1 MTLTIHLFAHA
12 RELAGANRV
21 AIDVPPGSTVAD
33 VRAALAA
40 SFPALA
46 SLLANSAIAVNHDF
60 ADATHVVGE
69 NDEIAVIP
77 PVSGG

>member
-1 MTLTIHLFAHA
+1 MTLTIHLFAQA
-12 RELAGANRV
+12 RDLAGAHRITV
-21 AIDVPPGSTVAD
+21 DVPSGSTVAAL
-33 VRAALAA
+33 RAALAT

-46 SLLANSAIAVNHDF
+46 SLLASSAIAVNHDF
-60 ADATHVVGE
+60 ADATHTIHE

>member
-12 RELAGANRV
+12 RELAGADRV
-21 AIDVPPGSTVAD
+21 TVEVPSGSTVAAL
-33 VRAALAA
+33 RAALAT
-40 SFPALA
+40 SFPTLA
-46 SLLANSAIAVNHDF
+46 SLLASSAIAVNHDF
-60 ADATHVVGE
+60 VDATHTIHA